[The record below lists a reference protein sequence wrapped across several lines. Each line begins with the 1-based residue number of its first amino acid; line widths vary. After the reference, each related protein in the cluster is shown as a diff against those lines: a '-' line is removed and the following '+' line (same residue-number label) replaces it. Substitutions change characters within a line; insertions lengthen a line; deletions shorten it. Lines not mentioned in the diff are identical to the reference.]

1 MWPRR
6 THTRGPTGALHNE
19 AMETNEPVA
28 LHLGNFDRH
37 GTTRAR
43 YNGRWIEVEH
53 GIPGEV
59 VQAELVGGK
68 RPWGRIVE
76 VLEPAPDRVEP
87 PCPYFRDWA
96 CGGCQ
101 WQQIAY
107 AGQVE
112 RKRRAVDA
120 TMQRAGHD
128 LAVEAVHL
136 ADPWRYRS
144 TAGIALGKRAGFRRR
159 GSLAIVPLRDCP
171 ISHPL
176 IGRLCAELNDA
187 IEAGSIPDYRGRV
200 RVDVRVVEG
209 RDRLQ
214 TCIRPTE
221 GEYLPA
227 PEMLRPL
234 EITLSSLPDVA
245 SVAVLSGPEVSALSG
260 ALYAPTKV
268 GGKPVWLSAVSFFQT
283 NLHLLPDLISRV
295 RAEAEPLRGKRI
307 ADVYGGVGLFGLF
320 LAEGARE
327 VVVIEADPMAVEA
340 GRRTADDWELSNIA
354 FTAASAEE
362 ALAPAGRFDVVI
374 VDPPRAGLDASVIR
388 ALVSEPPELLLYVS
402 CLPSSLARDLG
413 PLMESGYRVE
423 HLELFDFYPQTYHV
437 ELLAAL
443 RRDKQG
449 EALARE
455 DHRRP

>member
-1 MWPRR
+1 MQ
-6 THTRGPTGALHNE
+6 
-19 AMETNEPVA
+19 TNEHVT
-28 LHLGNFDRH
+28 LHLGDFDRH

-59 VQAELVGGK
+59 VQAEIVGGK

-107 AGQVE
+107 EGQVE

-144 TAGIALGKRAGFRRR
+144 TAGIALGKRAGFRRH

-209 RDRLQ
+209 SNRLQ

-221 GEYLPA
+221 GEHLPA
-227 PEMLRPL
+227 PDMLRPL
-234 EITLSSLPDVA
+234 EITLSSLADVA
-245 SVAVLSGPEVSALSG
+245 SVAVLAGPEVSAVTG
-260 ALYAPTKV
+260 ALYAPTEV

-283 NLHLLPDLISRV
+283 NLLLLPDLISRV
-295 RAEAEPLRGKRI
+295 RTEAEPLRGKRI

-374 VDPPRAGLDASVIR
+374 VDPPRAGLDASVIE
-388 ALVSEPPELLLYVS
+388 ALVAEPPELLLYVS

-413 PLMESGYRVE
+413 PLLEGDYSVE

-449 EALARE
+449 TALARE